1 MICQEKYQLDLLY
14 DRQTWP
20 VRYMLVVL
28 AMYSGLRVVEIAD
41 LKVCDF
47 YFSRNYPYLIVRN
60 GKGGKKRMHWRRRE

>member
-1 MICQEKYQLDLLY
+1 
-14 DRQTWP
+14 
-20 VRYMLVVL
+20 MLVVL

>member
-28 AMYSGLRVVEIAD
+28 AMYSGLRVAEIAD
-41 LKVCDF
+41 LKVGDF
-47 YFSRNYPYLIVRN
+47 YLSRNDS
-60 GKGGKKRMHWRRRE
+60 